1 MLEHDD
7 PWTAGMID
15 KATEEA
21 ITRAV
26 GDLLR
31 RARLASG
38 LKMVE
43 LADLCGISQSVL
55 CRVELA
61 RRTPGVPLLLSVCTV
76 LGIRLSDVFR
86 AAEDAAV
93 PLPTQHR
100 EGRFQELLGRQPS
113 FSRPDQPDASIAR

>member
-1 MLEHDD
+1 MTDYEWPPVETKD
-7 PWTAGMID
+7 PWRSGMID
-15 KATEEA
+15 KATQEA

-38 LKMVE
+38 LKLAE
-43 LADLCGISQSVL
+43 LAEQCGVSQSVL

-61 RRTPGVPLLLSVCTV
+61 RRKPGMPLLMTVCAR
-76 LGIRLSDVFR
+76 LGIRVSDVLR

-93 PLPTQHR
+93 PLPVAPR
-100 EGRFQELLGRQPS
+100 DGRFHDLLAHEGLR
-113 FSRPDQPDASIAR
+113 R

>member
-1 MLEHDD
+1 MTPD
-7 PWTAGMID
+7 PWRPSGTEDPWSSGMID

-21 ITRAV
+21 ITKAV

-38 LKMVE
+38 LKLAE
-43 LADLCGISQSVL
+43 LADRCGVSQSVL

-61 RRTPGVPLLLSVCTV
+61 RRTPGIAFLITVCAR

-93 PLPTQHR
+93 PLPTHPR
-100 EGRFQELLGRQPS
+100 DGRFHDLLGPS
-113 FSRPDQPDASIAR
+113 ERL

>member
-1 MLEHDD
+1 MTWPPANTQD
-7 PWTAGMID
+7 PWRSGMID
-15 KATEEA
+15 KATQEA
-21 ITRAV
+21 ITKAV

-38 LKMVE
+38 LKLAE
-43 LADLCGISQSVL
+43 LAAQCGVSQSVL

-61 RRTPGVPLLLSVCTV
+61 RRQPGVPLLMNVCAR

-93 PLPTQHR
+93 PLPMTPR
-100 EGRFQELLGRQPS
+100 EGRFHDLIG
-113 FSRPDQPDASIAR
+113 